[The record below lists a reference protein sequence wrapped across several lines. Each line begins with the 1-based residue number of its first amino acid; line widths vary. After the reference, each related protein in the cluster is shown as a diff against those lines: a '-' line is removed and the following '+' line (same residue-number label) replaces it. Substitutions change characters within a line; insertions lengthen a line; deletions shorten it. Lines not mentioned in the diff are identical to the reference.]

1 MGWFEARLPA
11 LRAPIEWQARP
22 PCRAFFGSILRRL
35 ALPTEDIQKLVRLLG
50 GIALHDQQAFKQLY
64 DQVSP
69 KLFAIALRILR
80 DRGRAEE
87 VLQDAF
93 VNVWNSAASYNPSLA
108 APMTWLITIVR
119 NRSLDYMRR
128 IDRAEVELDD
138 DLAAVLESDVPGP
151 QHLVLRSEDAAAL
164 SLCLARLDAG
174 QRQAIAFSYFQGL
187 SHSELAANLQVPI
200 GTVKTW
206 IRRGLEKLRRCL
218 EASA

>member
-1 MGWFEARLPA
+1 
-11 LRAPIEWQARP
+11 
-22 PCRAFFGSILRRL
+22 
-35 ALPTEDIQKLVRLLG
+35 LPTEDIQKLARLLSA
-50 GIALHDQQAFKQLY
+50 IALHDQRAFKQLY

-128 IDRAEVELDD
+128 VDRAEVELDD
-138 DLAAVLESDVPGP
+138 DLTAVLESDVPGP
-151 QHLVLRSEDAAAL
+151 QQLALRSEDAAAL

-187 SHSELAANLQVPI
+187 SHSELAGNLQVPI